1 MKNRFLIVLTV
12 VLGLSLSSSQSAAQN
27 RVLGLHETLSNENA
41 EAIADAMA
49 TLDEWMAALNNGM
62 IAYMA
67 DPAAQDQSMKD
78 WAAWN
83 NYPHVR
89 LANGN
94 VSVWESAEEYAMGRS
109 FEGLA
114 RIGWHHGHWL
124 SREVSL
130 ASPEK
135 VHVET
140 VFQRWNDRNEM
151 IGEWQSLYMVTLV
164 DGHWGVQARSSLC
177 C

>member
-41 EAIADAMA
+41 EAIASAMA
-49 TLDEWMAALNNGM
+49 TLDEWLAAMNKG
-62 IAYMA
+62 IEQYHT
-67 DPAAQDQSMKD
+67 DPATQDQSMKD
-78 WAAWN
+78 WASWN

-94 VSVWESAEEYAMGRS
+94 VSVWESAEEYAMGRR
-109 FEGLA
+109 FEAIVRRGQD
-114 RIGWHHGHWL
+114 HGHWL
-124 SREVSL
+124 SREVTL

-140 VFQRWNDRNEM
+140 VFQRWNDRTEM